1 MALGS
6 GTGKPMPAAASNGAL
21 TGFKLSDADAMY
33 RLLLNIQGLEK
44 TGKDHFSLTAPDPI
58 AMLSFDIGLEGVI
71 EKFNKKKKVY
81 IAEYELLAQ
90 PGVASEADV
99 EREASKL
106 WNQVV
111 SDFRD
116 AFASPSIRTV
126 IVDTGS
132 ELWELKRLSEF
143 GKMSANVQHYGPVNA
158 DFRRLLRIPYDTN
171 KNFAML
177 HKMKDEWTRGADGK
191 SGKSGKLERAGMK
204 DIGFLLQGNI
214 QTWRDAN
221 QGFHATMLDCRQNPT
236 VNGVDFEGP
245 MCNWATVGSFVF
257 PDSDIDRDWGGIWE
271 NG

>member
-6 GTGKPMPAAASNGAL
+6 SKPLPPPTSNGQL
-21 TGFKLSDADAMY
+21 TGFRLSQEEAIY

-58 AMLSFDIGLEGVI
+58 ALLSFDVGLEGVI
-71 EKFNKKKKVY
+71 NKFNKRKKIH

-90 PGVASEADV
+90 PGVASEAEV
-99 EREASKL
+99 EKEASKL

-111 SDFRD
+111 SDYRD

-126 IVDTGS
+126 IIDTGS

-158 DFRRLLRIPYDTN
+158 DFRRLLRIPYDTD

-177 HKMKDEWTRGADGK
+177 HKMKDEWIRGADGK

-204 DIGFLLQGNI
+204 DIGFLLQGNF
-214 QTWRDAN
+214 QTWRDADQN
-221 QGFHATMLDCRQNPT
+221 FHGTMLDSRQNPA
-236 VNGVDFEGP
+236 VNGMDFTGP
-245 MCNWATVGSFVF
+245 MLNWATVGSFVF
-257 PDSDIDRDWGGIWE
+257 PDSDIDQHWGGIWVE
-271 NG
+271 